1 MSLLTSKEK
10 YGMEIVLFMYRM
22 ILLLDR
28 VEMISIYEVLTEILE
43 LWGTNP
49 VTISTPGKNGKPAPA
64 K

>member
-1 MSLLTSKEK
+1 M
-10 YGMEIVLFMYRM
+10 LFMYRM